1 MVRKLGSEEK
11 ALCGRV
17 MATVKPLHPVAKTS
31 TVPNTEIKTSQSSL
45 REAKLRAEG
54 DRRSTNPELVQTN
67 PGLPRSA
74 RNDDSNQSIST
85 VIAKPTPLPPKAQTL
100 DGTWDRQITK
110 GAIIPDVSVDLH
122 GSGLASAYARLDGA
136 LEQAI
141 AQKLRVV
148 LLVTGHQRAHD
159 RASGEGRGAIASVV
173 RDWLAASRHSSAIAA
188 VRNAH
193 PRHGGAGALYI
204 VLKR

>member
-1 MVRKLGSEEK
+1 MARKLGTEEK
-11 ALCGRV
+11 ALWGRV
-17 MATVKPLHPVAKTS
+17 MATVKPLHLVKAVTKPVADIKPAVVTK
-31 TVPNTEIKTSQSSL
+31 NTLPTQQI
-45 REAKLRAEG
+45 ARA
-54 DRRSTNPELVQTN
+54 SKAQLMAALVKNT
-67 PGLPRSA
+67 PVSKGLPKSLVP
-74 RNDDSNQSIST
+74 
-85 VIAKPTPLPPKAQTL
+85 VIKPQPTL

-110 GAIIPDVSVDLH
+110 GAIVPDVSVDLH
-122 GSGLASAYARLDGA
+122 GSGLANAYARLDGA

-148 LLVTGHQRAHD
+148 LLVTGRARSHD

-173 RDWLAASRHSSAIAA
+173 RDWLAASRHASAISA